1 MGLDVGNLVNGFTA
15 WVNNETIFSSLI
27 RNPFSAALFLTVIV
41 IIVILA
47 NFDIEKQKM
56 IKAGVYIFIFSVLF
70 LFVHYSAV
78 IGFVSNKYRN
88 ADDETLINKIDL
100 EREHGKEMNP
110 SQANELS
117 SVGNYEGTVTI
128 NENDALATAQ
138 AGVQAQVSMP
148 TSTQASIP
156 ASAATST
163 IVNTTVNGS
172 GQKIKHIEPII
183 VS

>member
-41 IIVILA
+41 IIIILA
-47 NFDIEKQKM
+47 NFDIEKQKL
-56 IKAGVYIFIFSVLF
+56 IKTGVYIFIFGVLF

-88 ADDETLINKIDL
+88 ADDESLISKIDL

-110 SQANELS
+110 SHASEISSLGVSTSNTV
-117 SVGNYEGTVTI
+117 SVGETANAA
-128 NENDALATAQ
+128 NAATA
-138 AGVQAQVSMP
+138 ATA
-148 TSTQASIP
+148 AN
-156 ASAATST
+156 AANATST
-163 IVNTTVNGS
+163 VGNGQQYVGA
-172 GQKIKHIEPII
+172 GQKNNHIEPII